1 MLAVSHIFLLDK
13 LQVGGRNKTPG
24 VGLFNVQLGS
34 HSAEVLPGIEVKFL
48 MVVRYCVNL
57 LLDFAH
63 VEKLQ
68 NFNVSKVGF

>member
-13 LQVGGRNKTPG
+13 LQVGGRNKTSG

-34 HSAEVLPGIEVKFL
+34 HPAEVLPGIEVLKFL

-63 VEKLQ
+63 LLRLQ
-68 NFNVSKVGF
+68 NYSLQR